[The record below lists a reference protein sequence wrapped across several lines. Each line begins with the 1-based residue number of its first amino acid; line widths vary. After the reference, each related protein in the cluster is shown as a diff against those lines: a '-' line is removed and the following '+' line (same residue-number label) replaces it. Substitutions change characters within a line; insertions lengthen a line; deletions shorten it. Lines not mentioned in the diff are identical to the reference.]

1 MSIVCATNGYVDTYT
16 IIYDAHTSSLL
27 QALIY
32 RLVGPILVKNA
43 WQGAQTN
50 IYCAVSEEMEG
61 VSGQYLADCYIQRLK
76 NPIALDDDVAE
87 RLWQVSCQMVGL

>member
-1 MSIVCATNGYVDTYT
+1 MFLQTLMMAIVRPLMA
-16 IIYDAHTSSLL
+16 
-27 QALIY
+27 
-32 RLVGPILVKNA
+32 KNA
-43 WQGAQTN
+43 WQGAQTS

-87 RLWQVSCQMVGL
+87 RLWQVSCQMVRLQS